1 MVSLSSRSE
10 PADVTPNRHG
20 VARRPGPRFVGKWN
34 AGLWSAVLAALMAGC
49 ASREPAPDVVE
60 LRPSEARALIA
71 RALPANTPDRNG
83 WAVDI
88 YAAFASLRIPA
99 TAENFCAAI
108 AVAEQESGLRVDP
121 PVPGLGAVAWKEIER
136 QADRAGVPLLLVRGA
151 LQLSSPNGKTYA
163 ERIDAAKT
171 EQDLSR
177 AFEDFIDM
185 VPMGR
190 RLFAG
195 YNPVRT
201 AGPMQVSIAFAEK
214 HAAAKPYPYPM
225 DGSSI
230 RREIFTRR
238 GGMYFGIAHLL
249 DYPAH
254 YDKPLYRFA
263 DFNAGHYASRNA
275 GFQNAVSVAS
285 GIPLALDGDLVR
297 IKDASAK
304 GAGETEL
311 AARVVASRVGISD
324 SAVRRAL
331 EQGGSEDFER
341 TELYRRVFAVAEGLE
356 RRALPRAVLPQI
368 ALQSPKITRKL
379 TTEWFANRVD
389 ERHRRCLARAGAAAA
404 DG

>member
-1 MVSLSSRSE
+1 M
-10 PADVTPNRHG
+10 RHRHRR
-20 VARRPGPRFVGKWN
+20 ARHPGIVHVGKRS
-34 AGLWSAVLAALMAGC
+34 AGIWTLWLAALLASC
-49 ASREPAPDVVE
+49 ASREPAPDVPE

-71 RALPANTPDRNG
+71 RALPPNTPDRNG

-88 YAAFASLRIPA
+88 YAAFAALRIAP

-121 PVPGLGAVAWKEIER
+121 SVPGLSALAWKEIER
-136 QADRAGVPLLLVRGA
+136 QADRAGVPMLLVRGA
-151 LQLSSPNGKTYA
+151 LQLSSPTGKTYG

-177 AFEDFIDM
+177 TFEDFIDM
-185 VPMGR
+185 VPMGK

-195 YNPVRT
+195 YNPVHT
-201 AGPMQVSIAFAEK
+201 AGPMQVSIAYAEK
-214 HAAAKPYPYPM
+214 HAAGKTYPYPM

-249 DYPAH
+249 DYPAR
-254 YDKPLYRFA
+254 YDKLIYRFA

-297 IKDASAK
+297 IKDAGAK

-311 AARVVASRVGISD
+311 ATRIVAARVGIGD

-331 EQGGSEDFER
+331 EQGLSEDFER
-341 TELYRRVFAVAEGLE
+341 TDLYRQVFEVAEGLE
-356 RRALPRAVLPQI
+356 RRPLPRAVLPRI

>member
-1 MVSLSSRSE
+1 MPHRHSR
-10 PADVTPNRHG
+10 ARH
-20 VARRPGPRFVGKWN
+20 PGIVHVGKRS
-34 AGLWSAVLAALMAGC
+34 AGIWTLWLAALLASC
-49 ASREPAPDVVE
+49 ASREPAPDVPE

-71 RALPANTPDRNG
+71 RALPPNTPDRNG

-88 YAAFASLRIPA
+88 YAAFASLRIAP

-108 AVAEQESGLRVDP
+108 AVSEQESGLRVDP
-121 PVPGLGAVAWKEIER
+121 SVPGLSALAWKEIER
-136 QADRAGVPLLLVRGA
+136 QADRAGVPMLLVRGA
-151 LQLSSPNGKTYA
+151 LQLSSPTGKTYG

-177 AFEDFIDM
+177 TFEDFIDM
-185 VPMGR
+185 VPMGK

-195 YNPVRT
+195 YNPVHT
-201 AGPMQVSIAFAEK
+201 AGPMQVSIAYAEK

-230 RREIFTRR
+230 RREVFTRR

-249 DYPAH
+249 DYPAR
-254 YDKPLYRFA
+254 YDKPIYRFA

-297 IKDASAK
+297 IKDAGSK

-311 AARVVASRVGISD
+311 ATRIVAARVGIGD

-331 EQGGSEDFER
+331 EQGLSEEFER
-341 TELYRRVFAVAEGLE
+341 TDLYRQVFTVAEGLE
-356 RRALPRAVLPQI
+356 RRPLPRAVLPRI

-389 ERHRRCLARAGAAAA
+389 ERHKRCLARANAGA